1 MGCRLLF
8 GIFSGLGH
16 LVRPGACDKDNMHGQ
31 SRGFLFWRAVS
42 CARVTQTPTCS
53 ARQSFR
59 LGYEKHMTPPLVDSV
74 SSRWV
79 ILGRSGFSF
88 TKPLQFLAHTT
99 FLGLHCSRCL

>member
-99 FLGLHCSRCL
+99 FLGLH